1 MTLVLQDHQDLLEI
15 LGFKDQRVSKEILVL
30 LVQLDLRVSQ
40 DQLDHLVQ
48 GVSLDQV
55 VKQDLQER
63 LVGYALILD
72 TIQVCYRFW

>member
-15 LGFKDQRVSKEILVL
+15 LGFKDQRVSKEILAL

-48 GVSLDQV
+48 GVSLDRV

-72 TIQVCYRFW
+72 TIQFCYRFW